1 MMQMVSTKSVFSK
14 STTQWPINGLSLI
27 QSSSNVSVGHLG
39 RVWGRMT
46 LLFYERTLN
55 PFPMGSRPFG
65 RPFNFSYFPVVS
77 ASIPF
82 ASLFMVFPTLFYRL
96 IFATKI
102 SGGNLEYSNH
112 VPCPISCCKN
122 QNVHFLR
129 FFEKNPLQG
138 KCALVNHPIN
148 NHLRIRWSVIFGA
161 STPVRWMTSSRLT
174 DLSPAENQ
182 NFEKWK
188 NHKEKNDFTKTIGK
202 MQIDVTNHYRFGT
215 RIRNRFTK

>member
-1 MMQMVSTKSVFSK
+1 M
-14 STTQWPINGLSLI
+14 
-27 QSSSNVSVGHLG
+27 G
-39 RVWGRMT
+39 R
-46 LLFYERTLN
+46 
-55 PFPMGSRPFG
+55 RPFG
-65 RPFNFSYFPVVS
+65 KPFNFSYFPVES

-82 ASLFMVFPTLFYRL
+82 ASLFMVFPTLFPRQ
-96 IFATKI
+96 IFATKMP
-102 SGGNLEYSNH
+102 GGNLEYSNH
-112 VPCPISCCKN
+112 VPCSISRCEN

-161 STPVRWMTSSRLT
+161 STLVRWMTSSRLT
-174 DLSPAENQ
+174 DLFPAENQ

-215 RIRNRFTK
+215 RIRNRFNK